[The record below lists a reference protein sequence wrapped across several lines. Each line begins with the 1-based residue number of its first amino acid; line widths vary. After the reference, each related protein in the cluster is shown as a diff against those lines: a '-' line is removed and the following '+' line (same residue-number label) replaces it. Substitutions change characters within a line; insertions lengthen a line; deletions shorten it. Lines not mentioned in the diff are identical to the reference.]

1 MSVCWL
7 LMQISSTTKIIESNR
22 TMVEELI
29 KFLVIW
35 FWFNDDG
42 REEGCRLNEAK
53 CQIEIKLKI

>member
-1 MSVCWL
+1 L
-7 LMQISSTTKIIESNR
+7 LASYANIVDNKNNRIKSDDGRRANKI
-22 TMVEELI
+22 
-29 KFLVIW
+29 FGYW